1 MVFLMKA
8 WIIITSTQ
16 MYNFKKDYLKI
27 FLVKIVQ
34 FTNIWLYLVPIKKYK
49 RPEYFEIKIFL
60 LLIQFMMNLNAPSKT
75 KCSEIYLLFLANVL
89 QNNYH
94 V

>member
-27 FLVKIVQ
+27 FFSKNCPIYKHMAIFGSNYKI
-34 FTNIWLYLVPIKKYK
+34 
-49 RPEYFEIKIFL
+49 
-60 LLIQFMMNLNAPSKT
+60 
-75 KCSEIYLLFLANVL
+75 
-89 QNNYH
+89 
-94 V
+94 